1 MPENMTGRARPN
13 EGYRMQPV
21 HAGPRSFGAHFVESV
36 ILTWAGH
43 AARIVIGLV
52 ALRLVTG
59 AIPEA
64 DLGAYWVL
72 TSVSGLLANFADLG
86 LGLGVVR
93 HLPIAADA
101 AAARRLMHT
110 VLVLRLGVLALLC
123 ALIALLR
130 PWVLRLFDADM
141 IAAKYNYLY
150 AFVIATSIAELYNN
164 FLQGLNRFRIM
175 ALYALIS
182 SVGRLALLLIFV
194 RRLGLGVEGLFLSEI
209 VAMIAAT
216 LLSAWSSGH
225 GQRPQFDRE
234 HASEQLRFG
243 FPLYLNTL
251 LSYTANRINTV
262 LIGSMRDTIAV
273 SWFSV
278 AARVPDQLS
287 FVLRAYNLVYLPN
300 LSRLAASGDAAA
312 APRLLGSSLRL
323 MGCAFALLAL
333 LLSFVRGPLLA
344 FLAPPSYQVAAPAVP
359 LLLGGLAFAALGS
372 ILGSTL
378 VALGDSRT
386 PVRINFWTSLIA
398 FGLNAVCI
406 ARWGFMGA
414 AWANLVWNAI
424 AYGITDV
431 VVSRRM
437 SPASRGYLAIV
448 GWVGAC
454 VVVGVNAS
462 IAVRIVM
469 IAVATGGCF
478 VISPALRGD
487 VARVW
492 RTAREMGPGSSSG
505 PA

>member
-1 MPENMTGRARPN
+1 MAKAPSGS
-13 EGYRMQPV
+13 
-21 HAGPRSFGAHFVESV
+21 RSFGSHFVESV
-36 ILTWAGH
+36 MLTWTGH
-43 AARIVIGLV
+43 AARIAIGLV

-72 TSVSGLLANFADLG
+72 TSVAALLANFADLG

-101 AAARRLMHT
+101 LAARRLMHT
-110 VLVLRLGVLALLC
+110 VLALRLGVLVLLC
-123 ALIALLR
+123 GLIALLR
-130 PWVLRLFDADM
+130 PWVLRLFDADV
-141 IAAKYNYLY
+141 IAAKYGYLY
-150 AFVIATSIAELYNN
+150 AFIIVTSIAELYNN
-164 FLQGLNRFRIM
+164 FLQGLNRFRAM
-175 ALYALIS
+175 AVYALVS
-182 SVGRLALLLIFV
+182 SAGRLVLLLVFV
-194 RRLGLGVEGLFLSEI
+194 RQMGLGVEGLFLAEI
-209 VAMIAAT
+209 TSIAAAAA
-216 LLSAWSSGH
+216 LSAWSAGH
-225 GQRPQFDRE
+225 GARPAFDRT
-234 HASEQLRFG
+234 HAREQLRFG

-262 LIGSMRDTIAV
+262 LIGSMRDTVAV

-287 FVLRAYNLVYLPN
+287 FALRAYNLVYLPN
-300 LSRLAASGDAAA
+300 LSRLAAGGDATA
-312 APRLLGSSLRL
+312 APRLLGASLRL
-323 MGCAFALLAL
+323 MGCAFAHLAL
-333 LLSFVRGPLLA
+333 VMSFLRRPLLD
-344 FLAPPSYQVAAPAVP
+344 FLAPASYQVAAPAVP

-386 PVRINFWTSLIA
+386 PVRINLWTSLIA
-398 FGLNAVCI
+398 FGLNAACI

-414 AWANLVWNAI
+414 AWANLLWNAI

-437 SPASRGYLAIV
+437 KPAGRSYLAIV
-448 GWVGAC
+448 AWVGAC

-462 IAVRIVM
+462 ITLRVVM
-469 IAVATGGCF
+469 TAVATAGCF

-487 VARVW
+487 IARVW
-492 RTAREMGPGSSSG
+492 RTTRGTGTAAPGG

>member
-1 MPENMTGRARPN
+1 MTNAP
-13 EGYRMQPV
+13 P
-21 HAGPRSFGAHFVESV
+21 AARSFGSHFVESV
-36 ILTWAGH
+36 MLTWAGH

-72 TSVSGLLANFADLG
+72 TSVSALLANFADLG

-110 VLVLRLGVLALLC
+110 VLALRLGVLVLLC

-130 PWVLRLFDADM
+130 PWVLRLFDADI
-141 IAAKYNYLY
+141 IAAKYGYLY
-150 AFVIATSIAELYNN
+150 VFVIVSSVAELYNN
-164 FLQGLNRFRIM
+164 FLQGLNRFRAM

-182 SVGRLALLLIFV
+182 SIGRLVLLLVFV
-194 RRLGLGVEGLFLSEI
+194 RRFGLGVEGLFLSEI
-209 VAMIAAT
+209 VSMVAAT

-225 GQRPQFDRE
+225 GPRPAFDRAN
-234 HASEQLRFG
+234 ASEQLRFG

-300 LSRLAASGDAAA
+300 VTRLAATGDTAA
-312 APRLLGSSLRL
+312 APRLLGTSLRI
-323 MGCAFALLAL
+323 MGCAFALMAL
-333 LLSFVRGPLLA
+333 VLSFVRRPLLA

-386 PVRINFWTSLIA
+386 PVRINLWTSLIA
-398 FGLNAVCI
+398 FGLNAFCI

-414 AWANLVWNAI
+414 AWANLLWNAI
-424 AYGITDV
+424 AYGITDM

-437 SPASRGYLAIV
+437 KPAGRSYLAIV
-448 GWVGAC
+448 AWVGAC

-462 IAVRIVM
+462 IVVRVLM
-469 IAVATGGCF
+469 TVVATAGCF
-478 VISPALRGD
+478 VLSPALRGD

-492 RTAREMGPGSSSG
+492 RTTRGTGAGTPDA